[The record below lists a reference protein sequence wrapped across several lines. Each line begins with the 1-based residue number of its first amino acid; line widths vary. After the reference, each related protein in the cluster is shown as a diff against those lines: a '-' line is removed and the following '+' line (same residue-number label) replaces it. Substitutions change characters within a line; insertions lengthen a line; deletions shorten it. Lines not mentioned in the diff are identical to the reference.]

1 MRHCSI
7 FLRRASDHNARK
19 ACIATD
25 STQPHASLSNITLE
39 NFIMNAITKPAQLD
53 GRIALVTGAS
63 SGIGRASAIE
73 LARRGAK
80 VVVSAR
86 RKPELDQLV
95 DEIVTAGG
103 EAKAFVA
110 DVANEDDLRKLFDFT
125 VSTYGRLDVAFNN
138 AGTEGVFAPLLEQ
151 DAERFDMVFEPNVR
165 GVFNSMKYA
174 AEIMLRQGS
183 GSIINNASMGG
194 LIGFE
199 NASVYIASKHA
210 VIGMT
215 KTASIE
221 WFKRGVRVNALCPGL
236 IETPFH
242 HRGIWPSEEAQQ
254 AFAASTPAGRWGS
267 AEEMATI
274 VAFLA
279 SDDSSYVSG
288 HALVADGGYSVA

>member
-1 MRHCSI
+1 
-7 FLRRASDHNARK
+7 
-19 ACIATD
+19 
-25 STQPHASLSNITLE
+25 
-39 NFIMNAITKPAQLD
+39 MNAVTTTQRQLE
-53 GRIALVTGAS
+53 GKVALVTGAS
-63 SGIGRASAIE
+63 SGIGRATALE

-80 VVVSAR
+80 VVVAAR
-86 RKPELDQLV
+86 RQDELEQVVQEITAARGNAAAITV
-95 DEIVTAGG
+95 DVS
-103 EAKAFVA
+103 K
-110 DVANEDDLRKLFDFT
+110 EDDLRKLVDFT

-165 GVFNSMKYA
+165 GVLNAMKYE
-174 AEIMLRQGS
+174 AEVMLKQGS

-194 LIGFE
+194 VIGFE

-210 VIGMT
+210 VVGMT

-221 WFKRGVRVNALCPGL
+221 WFRRGVRVNALCPGL

-242 HRGIWPSEEAQQ
+242 HRGIWPSAEVQQ
-254 AFAASTPAGRWGS
+254 SFAAGTPAGRWGS
-267 AEEMATI
+267 ADEMAAI

-288 HALVADGGYSVA
+288 HSLVADGGYSIA

>member
-7 FLRRASDHNARK
+7 FLRPANDHNEHQTSFRREW
-19 ACIATD
+19 
-25 STQPHASLSNITLE
+25 STTLG
-39 NFIMNAITKPAQLD
+39 NLIMNASTYPAQLE

-86 RKPELDQLV
+86 RKTELDRLV
-95 DEIVTAGG
+95 EEITAAGG

-110 DVANEDDLRKLFDFT
+110 DVANEDALRTLFDFT
-125 VSTYGRLDVAFNN
+125 VSTYGRLDIAFNN
-138 AGTEGVFAPLLEQ
+138 AGTEGVFAPLLDQ

-242 HRGIWPSEEAQQ
+242 HRGIWPSDDARQG
-254 AFAASTPAGRWGS
+254 FAAATPAGRWGS

-288 HALVADGGYSVA
+288 HALVADGGYSIA

>member
-1 MRHCSI
+1 
-7 FLRRASDHNARK
+7 
-19 ACIATD
+19 
-25 STQPHASLSNITLE
+25 
-39 NFIMNAITKPAQLD
+39 MNASTHPARLE

-86 RKPELDQLV
+86 RKSELDRLV
-95 DEIVTAGG
+95 EEITAAGG
-103 EAKAFVA
+103 EARAFVA

-125 VSTYGRLDVAFNN
+125 VATYGRLDIAFNN

-165 GVFNSMKYA
+165 GVFNSMKYV

-221 WFKRGVRVNALCPGL
+221 WFRRGVRVNALCPGL

-242 HRGIWPSEEAQQ
+242 HRGIWPSDDARQS
-254 AFAASTPAGRWGS
+254 FAAATPAGRWGS

-288 HALVADGGYSVA
+288 HALVADGGYSIA

>member
-1 MRHCSI
+1 MNEI
-7 FLRRASDHNARK
+7 
-19 ACIATD
+19 T
-25 STQPHASLSNITLE
+25 TQRQLE
-39 NFIMNAITKPAQLD
+39 DKV
-53 GRIALVTGAS
+53 ALVTGAS

-73 LARRGAK
+73 LARRGAR

-86 RKPELDQLV
+86 RKDELDQVVEQILSEGGHASAHTADVSKEADIKRLV
-95 DEIVTAGG
+95 DY
-103 EAKAFVA
+103 
-110 DVANEDDLRKLFDFT
+110 T
-125 VSTYGRLDVAFNN
+125 VQIHGRLDIAFNN

-151 DAERFDMVFEPNVR
+151 TAERFDMVFEPNVR
-165 GVFNSMKYA
+165 GVLNSMKYE
-174 AEIMLRQGS
+174 AEVMLKQGA

-210 VIGMT
+210 VVGMT

-221 WFKRGVRVNALCPGL
+221 WFRKGVRVNALCPGL

-242 HRGIWPSEEAQQ
+242 HRGIWPSVEVQQ
-254 AFAASTPAGRWGS
+254 QFAAGTPAGRWGS

-288 HALVADGGYSVA
+288 HALVGDGGYSIA

>member
-1 MRHCSI
+1 
-7 FLRRASDHNARK
+7 
-19 ACIATD
+19 
-25 STQPHASLSNITLE
+25 
-39 NFIMNAITKPAQLD
+39 MNASTHSAPLD

-86 RKPELDQLV
+86 RKAELDRLV
-95 DEIVTAGG
+95 DEIATAGG
-103 EAKAFVA
+103 NATAFAA
-110 DVANEDDLRKLFDFT
+110 DVANEGELRKLFDFT
-125 VSTYGRLDVAFNN
+125 VSTHGRLDIAFNN
-138 AGTEGVFAPLLEQ
+138 AGTEGVFAPMLEQ
-151 DAERFDMVFEPNVR
+151 DAQSYDRVFEPNVR
-165 GVFNSMKYA
+165 GVFNSMKFA
-174 AEIMLRQGS
+174 AEIMLRQGK

-194 LIGFE
+194 VIGFE

-236 IETPFH
+236 IDTPFH
-242 HRGIWPSEEAQQ
+242 HRGIWASEEARL
-254 AFAASTPAGRWGS
+254 AFAESTPAGRWAS
-267 AEEMATI
+267 ADEMATV

-279 SDDSSYVSG
+279 SDDASYVSG

>member
-1 MRHCSI
+1 
-7 FLRRASDHNARK
+7 
-19 ACIATD
+19 
-25 STQPHASLSNITLE
+25 
-39 NFIMNAITKPAQLD
+39 MNASTKPAQLD
-53 GRIALVTGAS
+53 GRIAVITGAS

-86 RKPELDQLV
+86 RKAELDRLV

-110 DVANEDDLRKLFDFT
+110 DVANEDDLRKLFNFA
-125 VSTYGRLDVAFNN
+125 VETYGRLDIAFNN

-151 DAERFDMVFEPNVR
+151 DAERFDKVFEPNVR

-242 HRGIWPSEEAQQ
+242 HRGIWPSDEAQQ

>member
-1 MRHCSI
+1 VS
-7 FLRRASDHNARK
+7 STPGQPSGS
-19 ACIATD
+19 IATNTKD
-25 STQPHASLSNITLE
+25 S
-39 NFIMNAITKPAQLD
+39 IMNTITTQRQLE
-53 GRIALVTGAS
+53 GKIALVTGAS

-80 VVVSAR
+80 VVVAAR
-86 RKPELDQLV
+86 RKEELDQLV
-95 DEIVTAGG
+95 QQIVAEGG
-103 EAKAFVA
+103 EASAIAA
-110 DVANEDDLRKLFDFT
+110 DVSKETDIRRMVDYT
-125 VSTYGRLDVAFNN
+125 VETYGRLDIAFNN

-151 DAERFDMVFEPNVR
+151 NAESFDRVFEPNVR
-165 GVFNSMKYA
+165 GVLNSMKYE
-174 AEIMLRQGS
+174 AEVMLKQGS

-210 VIGMT
+210 VVGMT

-221 WFKRGVRVNALCPGL
+221 WFRKGVRVNALCPGL

-242 HRGIWPSEEAQQ
+242 HRGIWPSVEAQQ
-254 AFAASTPAGRWGS
+254 QFAANTPAGRWGS

-274 VAFLA
+274 VTFLA
-279 SDDSSYVSG
+279 SDDSSYISG